1 MHSAGLN
8 GSRPLNRYR
17 SKLALVA
24 IVAVAA
30 TAGGAFERPKGYLA
44 PGEFDVTHVLEPA
57 PRSGDPRYDTDRK
70 IFRDTRKLVGT
81 PRYALAT
88 ADVDYSPAAMLRD
101 FSCSAG
107 VVLTPTTAPTLMTL
121 LVRAESDTAGQSG
134 AAKTFYQRQRPYL
147 IDHGQT
153 CQAPAELYDRQAH
166 HASYDYPSGHATLGW
181 TMALILASLE
191 PDRAQPIL
199 QRGRAFAESRFV
211 CGVHNESAVEAG
223 MLSAS
228 ATMAVVQTLS
238 PGVPGR
244 SGECALRS
252 SPPCALAGQQPTG
265 CDAEA
270 ALIAERVMPRLDP
283 R

>member
-1 MHSAGLN
+1 MPRYRWITTMVAGLSAAAAV
-8 GSRPLNRYR
+8 GS
-17 SKLALVA
+17 A
-24 IVAVAA
+24 
-30 TAGGAFERPKGYLA
+30 ERLKGYLA

-57 PRSGDPRYDTDRK
+57 PRPGDPRYKTDRE
-70 IFRDTRKLVGT
+70 IFRATRKLVGT

-88 ADVDYSPAAMLRD
+88 SDVDYSPPAMLHD
-101 FSCSAG
+101 FSCAAG
-107 VVLTPTTAPTLMTL
+107 VVLTPQNAPALTTVL
-121 LVRAESDTAGQSG
+121 LRAETDTTSQSG
-134 AAKTFYQRQRPYL
+134 KAKFVYQRERPYL

-153 CQAPAELYDRQAH
+153 CQAPSELYDAQAH

-181 TMALILASLE
+181 TIALILANLE

-199 QRGRAFAESRFV
+199 QRGRAFAESRFI

-228 ATMAVVQTLS
+228 ATMSVVQTKPEYQADLAAA
-238 PGVPGR
+238 R
-244 SGECALRS
+244 SELAALR
-252 SPPCALAGQQPTG
+252 ATGQRPTA

-270 ALIAERVMPRLDP
+270 ALIGERVMPRLDP